1 MVTPRSALFSL
12 DMGLLFTGIAIGP
25 ALGGLII
32 RFTGRFIIVFYIST
46 AIHVVYSLLIWF
58 VIPESLSPS
67 DMQAARSRHKHDLEE
82 YRARVRGK
90 AYNSAVM
97 VDPSGAVVKVFRKH
111 FLYKADTPW
120 ADEGAGFEYVDVP
133 ALGRIAVGICMDLN
147 RTLLRRRR
155 PDASLPSLWRLPKI
169 RAHPLL

>member
-67 DMQAARSRHKHDLEE
+67 DMQAARSRHRHELEE
-82 YRARVRGK
+82 YRADHAHGGLLVFLKRMFAWLTPLALFLPIHPNAGGNPAKGKRRDWNLFFVAVAYAFVVSLMVRLTSDN
-90 AYNSAVM
+90 AWPNN
-97 VDPSGAVVKVFRKH
+97 F
-111 FLYKADTPW
+111 
-120 ADEGAGFEYVDVP
+120 
-133 ALGRIAVGICMDLN
+133 
-147 RTLLRRRR
+147 
-155 PDASLPSLWRLPKI
+155 
-169 RAHPLL
+169 